1 MIHLFVML
9 FRTSRES
16 ADISCRSPKLDRMR
30 MDHEGKT
37 YNLPVVL
44 YPRVSSD
51 RQDFELAVSRLAGV

>member
-1 MIHLFVML
+1 
-9 FRTSRES
+9 
-16 ADISCRSPKLDRMR
+16 

-51 RQDFELAVSRLAGV
+51 RQDFDLAVSRLAGV